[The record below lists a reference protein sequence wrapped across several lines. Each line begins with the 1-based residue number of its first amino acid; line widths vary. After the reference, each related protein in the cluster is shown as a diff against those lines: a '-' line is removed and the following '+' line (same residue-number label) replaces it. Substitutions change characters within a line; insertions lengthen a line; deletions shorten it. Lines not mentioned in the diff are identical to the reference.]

1 MLRKHGVG
9 GVGGVAVGAASV
21 VWAQSASAGQPV
33 NWQLGF
39 QEAATPVMERLNDFH
54 NLLLVII
61 FGITAFVLL
70 LLAYVLIRFR
80 RSNNPIPSRT
90 THNTLVE
97 VVWTVFPVIILIV
110 IAVPSFKL
118 LYYMDRTPEVELTV
132 KAIGQQW
139 YWTYE
144 YPDHEITFEALLVPE
159 DELRPGQL
167 RLLET
172 DNRVVLPIN
181 TKVRLLFTAD
191 DVLHAWAVPA
201 FGIKIDAVPGRT
213 NEAWVE
219 VTREGV
225 YYGQCSELCGVN
237 HGFMP
242 IAVEAVSKERFAA
255 WLAEAKVKFAREVA
269 PARWQIARAR
279 ADERD

>member
-1 MLRKHGVG
+1 M
-9 GVGGVAVGAASV
+9 
-21 VWAQSASAGQPV
+21 
-33 NWQLGF
+33 
-39 QEAATPVMERLNDFH
+39 
-54 NLLLVII
+54 
-61 FGITAFVLL
+61 
-70 LLAYVLIRFR
+70 
-80 RSNNPIPSRT
+80 
-90 THNTLVE
+90 NTYQDA
-97 VVWTVFPVIILIV
+97 PAI
-110 IAVPSFKL
+110 
-118 LYYMDRTPEVELTV
+118 
-132 KAIGQQW
+132 KAIGQQR

-159 DELRPGQL
+159 DELWPGQL

-242 IAVEAVSKERFAA
+242 IAVEAVTKERFAA

>member
-1 MLRKHGVG
+1 MLRKHG
-9 GVGGVAVGAASV
+9 GAIIAAGTASV
-21 VWAQSASAGQPV
+21 AWARSAAAGQPV

-39 QEAATPVMERLNDFH
+39 QDAATPVMERLNDFH

-61 FGITAFVLL
+61 FAIAAFVLL

-80 RSNNPIPSRT
+80 RSNNPAPSRT
-90 THNTLVE
+90 SHNTLVE
-97 VVWTVFPVIILIV
+97 VAWAVLPVIILIV
-110 IAVPSFKL
+110 MAVPSFKL

-132 KAIGQQW
+132 KAIGHQW

-144 YPDHEITFEALLVPE
+144 YPDHEITFDALLVPE
-159 DELRPGQL
+159 DELQPGQP

-172 DNRVVLPIN
+172 DNRVVLPVN

-201 FGIKIDAVPGRT
+201 FGIKVDTVPGRT

-237 HGFMP
+237 HSFMP
-242 IAVEAVSKERFAA
+242 IAVEVVSKERFAA
-255 WLAEAKVKFAREVA
+255 WLAEAKKKFAREAA
-269 PARWQIARAR
+269 PARRQIARAR
-279 ADERD
+279 ADVRN